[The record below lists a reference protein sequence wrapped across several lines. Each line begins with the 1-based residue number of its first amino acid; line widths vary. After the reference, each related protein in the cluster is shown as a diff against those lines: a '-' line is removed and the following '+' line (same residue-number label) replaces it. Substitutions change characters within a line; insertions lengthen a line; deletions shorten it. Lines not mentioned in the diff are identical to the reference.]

1 MGNKNYH
8 LRISSWHL
16 KRIISMSF
24 TNTPYKKQGNW
35 NRTGTGYI
43 YMYICVS
50 TYTHICIETL
60 PILKEAIVVKL
71 EHLLLDS
78 AWKEMTVPACVG
90 LGEEWGCWQRECLQS
105 QSELTSGACWGPPM
119 ASHSLMKEKI
129 VGKYSKKLHVASELH
144 RKYFPPRYP
153 QYEGSH

>member
-1 MGNKNYH
+1 
-8 LRISSWHL
+8 
-16 KRIISMSF
+16 MSF
-24 TNTPYKKQGNW
+24 TNTPYKKQVNW
-35 NRTGTGYI
+35 SRTGTGYI

-90 LGEEWGCWQRECLQS
+90 LGEEWGSWQRECLQS
-105 QSELTSGACWGPPM
+105 QSELTSGAC
-119 ASHSLMKEKI
+119 
-129 VGKYSKKLHVASELH
+129 
-144 RKYFPPRYP
+144 
-153 QYEGSH
+153 